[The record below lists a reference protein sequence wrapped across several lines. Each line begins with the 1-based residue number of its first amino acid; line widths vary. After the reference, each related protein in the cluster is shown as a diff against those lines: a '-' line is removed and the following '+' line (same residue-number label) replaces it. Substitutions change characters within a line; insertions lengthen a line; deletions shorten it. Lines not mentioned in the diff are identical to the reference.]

1 MRGDQTMDAR
11 DEIEAL
17 LESAKML
24 EDAERHRDEA
34 EVPNTFHPNRE
45 VHRAIRAFLLA
56 LSSRSQL
63 ATGLAD
69 EVRVDVAIRYSE
81 LRAVVEALTGEPLS
95 VLLERLRE
103 EPEPTDPA
111 D

>member
-1 MRGDQTMDAR
+1 MDPR

-17 LESAKML
+17 LESVKML
-24 EDAERHRDEA
+24 EDVERHRDEA
-34 EVPNTFHPNRE
+34 EVPNGFHPNLE

-69 EVRVDVAIRYSE
+69 EARVDLAIRYSE
-81 LRAVVEALTGEPLS
+81 LRAAVEALTGEPLS

-111 D
+111 G

>member
-1 MRGDQTMDAR
+1 MDPR

-24 EDAERHRDEA
+24 EEVERHRDEA
-34 EVPNTFHPNRE
+34 EAPNSFHPNLE

-56 LSSRSQL
+56 LSSRSSL

-69 EVRVDVAIRYSE
+69 EAQVDVAVRHSE
-81 LRAVVEALTGEPLS
+81 LCAVVEALTGEPLS

-111 D
+111 G

>member
-1 MRGDQTMDAR
+1 MDPT

-34 EVPNTFHPNRE
+34 EVPNTFHPNQE
-45 VHRAIRAFLLA
+45 VHRATRAFLLA
-56 LSSRSQL
+56 LSSRSYL
-63 ATGLAD
+63 ATGFAD
-69 EVRVDVAIRYSE
+69 AARVDVAIRYSE
-81 LRAVVEALTGEPLS
+81 LRAVVETLTEEPLA

-103 EPEPTDPA
+103 EAEPTDPA
-111 D
+111 G

>member
-1 MRGDQTMDAR
+1 MDPT
-11 DEIEAL
+11 DELKAL
-17 LESAKML
+17 LESAEML

-34 EVPNTFHPNRE
+34 EDPNSFHPNLE
-45 VHRAIRAFLLA
+45 VHRATRAFLLA
-56 LSSRSQL
+56 LSSRSHL
-63 ATGLAD
+63 APGLAD
-69 EVRVDVAIRYSE
+69 EARVDVAIRYSE

-111 D
+111 G

>member
-1 MRGDQTMDAR
+1 MDPR

-24 EDAERHRDEA
+24 EDVERHRDEA
-34 EVPNTFHPNRE
+34 EVPNSFHPNLE

-56 LSSRSQL
+56 LRSHSRL

-69 EVRVDVAIRYSE
+69 EARFDVAIRYPE

-95 VLLERLRE
+95 ALLERLRE

-111 D
+111 G

>member
-1 MRGDQTMDAR
+1 MDPR

-24 EDAERHRDEA
+24 EDGERHRGEA
-34 EVPNTFHPNRE
+34 EVPNSFHPNLE
-45 VHRAIRAFLLA
+45 VHRAIRVFLLA

-63 ATGLAD
+63 ATGLVD
-69 EVRVDVAIRYSE
+69 EARVDVAIRYSE

-95 VLLERLRE
+95 TLLERLRE
-103 EPEPTDPA
+103 EPETTDPA

>member
-1 MRGDQTMDAR
+1 MNPR

-24 EDAERHRDEA
+24 EDVERHRDEA
-34 EVPNTFHPNRE
+34 EVANSLHPNPE
-45 VHRAIRAFLLA
+45 VHRAVRVFLLA

-63 ATGLAD
+63 ATGLA
-69 EVRVDVAIRYSE
+69 EEARVDVAIRYSE
-81 LRAVVEALTGEPLS
+81 LRAVVEALTGDPFS

-103 EPEPTDPA
+103 ESETTDPA
-111 D
+111 G

>member
-1 MRGDQTMDAR
+1 MDPR

-24 EDAERHRDEA
+24 EDVERHRDEA
-34 EVPNTFHPNRE
+34 EVPNSFHPNLE
-45 VHRAIRAFLLA
+45 IHRAIRAFLFA
-56 LSSRSQL
+56 LSSRSSL
-63 ATGLAD
+63 ATELAD
-69 EVRVDVAIRYSE
+69 EARVDVAIRYSE
-81 LRAVVEALTGEPLS
+81 LRAVVEVLTGEPLS

-111 D
+111 G

>member
-1 MRGDQTMDAR
+1 MDPR

-24 EDAERHRDEA
+24 EDVERHRDEA
-34 EVPNTFHPNRE
+34 EVPNSFHPNPE
-45 VHRAIRAFLLA
+45 VHRAIRVFLLA
-56 LSSRSQL
+56 LSRRSSL
-63 ATGLAD
+63 ATGLA
-69 EVRVDVAIRYSE
+69 EEARVDVAIRYSE
-81 LRAVVEALTGEPLS
+81 LRAVVEASTGEPLS

-111 D
+111 G